1 MKRVLMIAYHF
12 PPMAGSSGLQ
22 RTLGF
27 VRDLEQFG
35 WEPMVLTAQPRAYED
50 VSDDLMKEI
59 PDKVTVRRAFALDT
73 ARHLS
78 LFNRYPRSIAL
89 PDRWISWLAGAI
101 PAGLRMIRQKKPDI
115 LWSTFPIATAH
126 IVGDILT
133 RLAGIPWVADFRD
146 PMAHEG
152 YPPDPRVWRSYL
164 KVEQRVFARAR
175 RMTFTTSGAAR
186 FYGQR
191 YPDAASRC
199 IVVPNGYD
207 ERSFGAAEAS
217 AQREPLNPGSV
228 TIVHSGVVYPAH
240 RDPEQLFAALRA
252 AFDAETLPE
261 RRVRLWFRAPV
272 YERFVRELAI
282 RYRLDGI
289 VAILPAITYQD
300 ALQEMLRADG
310 LLILQAADCNDQ
322 IPAKLYEYMR
332 ARRPVMGLTDDAGD
346 TASALRAA
354 GFHHLA
360 PLDSPS
366 RIRAV
371 LASFVADI
379 ESGTAPLPSDAS
391 IESSSRRGSARL
403 LSEIFDQVRHE
414 RNFPLSQPASG
425 RARDQR

>member
-1 MKRVLMIAYHF
+1 VKRVLMIAYHF

-59 PDKVTVRRAFALDT
+59 PDKVTVHRAFALDT

-78 LFNRYPRSIAL
+78 FFNRYPRSIAL

-126 IVGDILT
+126 IVGDVLT

-152 YPPDPRVWRSYL
+152 YPPHPRVWRSYL

-175 RMTFTTSGAAR
+175 RMTFTTRGAAR
-186 FYGQR
+186 FYAQR
-191 YPDAASRC
+191 YPGAASRC

-207 ERSFGAAEAS
+207 ERSFDSAEAS
-217 AQREPLNPGSV
+217 AQRQPLNPGSV
-228 TIVHSGVVYPAH
+228 TILHSGVVYPAH

-252 AFDAETLPE
+252 ALDAGTLSE
-261 RRVRLWFRAPV
+261 RRVRLRFRAPGHD
-272 YERFVRELAI
+272 RFVRELAI

-289 VAILPAITYQD
+289 VEILPAIAYQD

-354 GFHHLA
+354 GFRHLA

-366 RIRAV
+366 RIQATF
-371 LASFVADI
+371 ASFLADV
-379 ESGTAPLPSDAS
+379 ESGAAPLPSDAS
-391 IESSSRRGSARL
+391 IESSSRRGSARVL
-403 LSEIFDQVRHE
+403 AEVLDQVRHE
-414 RNFPLSQPASG
+414 REFPLREPAAG

>member
-1 MKRVLMIAYHF
+1 VKRVLMIAYHF

-59 PDKVTVRRAFALDT
+59 PDKVTVCRAFALDT

-126 IVGDILT
+126 IVGDVLT
-133 RLAGIPWVADFRD
+133 RLTGIPWVADFRD
-146 PMAHEG
+146 PMAHQG

-175 RMTFTTSGAAR
+175 RMTFTTRGAAR
-186 FYGQR
+186 FYGRR
-191 YPDAASRC
+191 YPGAASRC
-199 IVVPNGYD
+199 VVVPNGYD
-207 ERSFGAAEAS
+207 ERSFVVAEAS
-217 AQREPLNPGSV
+217 AQSQPLNPGSV

-252 AFDAETLPE
+252 ALDEGTLSE
-261 RRVRLWFRAPV
+261 RRVKLRFRAPV
-272 YERFVRELAI
+272 HERFVHELAI
-282 RYRLDGI
+282 RYRLDRI
-289 VAILPAITYQD
+289 VEILPTVAYQD
-300 ALQEMLRADG
+300 ALKEMLRADG

-322 IPAKLYEYMR
+322 VPAKLYEYMR

-366 RIRAV
+366 RIQAT
-371 LASFVADI
+371 LASFLADI
-379 ESGTAPLPSDAS
+379 ASGAAPIPSDAS
-391 IESSSRRGSARL
+391 IESSSRRGSARV
-403 LSEIFDQVRHE
+403 LSEVFDQVRQE
-414 RNFPLSQPASG
+414 RNLLVPEPATG